1 MSMHSKSTNEKTYI
15 IVGGVA
21 GGATA
26 AARLRRLDGN
36 AHIILVERGEHISFA
51 NCGLPYYVGD
61 VIKERE
67 RLLLMTPE
75 RFRARFAVD
84 VRTKSEAVSID
95 AENQLLHIEA
105 ADGRRYAEHYD
116 ALLLSPGAKPLR
128 PPIPG
133 IDSRRILALRNVPD
147 ADALREMADR
157 YAGSGR
163 AVVVGGGFIGVE
175 TAENLRERGIS
186 VTLAEA
192 APHILAPFDSDMAKI
207 AEKEM
212 NDGGVGLVLG
222 DGVKEF
228 REEGEEIHVALA
240 SGRILTADFVVLA
253 IGVAPDTAFL
263 SESNIALGPRGHI
276 LVDAHFRTN
285 VPSVY
290 AIGDAAMTRDLQ
302 TGNPGSLPL
311 AGPANRQGRLAAD
324 NIAGRPHA
332 YGGFVGTSILKV
344 FSLTAASVGRN
355 ERALQGAGLV
365 RGRDYEA
372 VVLHPLDHVG
382 YYPGST
388 TLTMKLLYGTDG
400 HVLGAQIVGAKGV
413 KARIDTIAAAI
424 ACNATTGQLAALE
437 LAYAPPFG
445 AAKDPVNMAGYMA
458 ENARE
463 GRVRFLPADDLAA
476 AREKGLQV
484 LDVRAPIERRAAPF
498 PADAQIP
505 LEELSARAGELDS
518 SREWAILC
526 KVGQSAYFAA
536 CMLAPRGFRVQVIA
550 GGYTSIRQ
558 AAFSPSFEAAPP
570 DGDGNAAKTSA
581 SAPTADAP
589 AEELDLTG
597 MSCPG
602 PLMELQKRMQ
612 SLPAGTCLRAV
623 ASDPGFYA
631 DSAAWAQ
638 AAGHHIIERRRTDGL
653 VSVLLQK
660 AGGTATFPPT
670 DKMQRTMSA
679 AEKHKTIVV
688 FSGDL
693 DKVLAAFVIA
703 NGALAM
709 GGKVTMF
716 FTFWGL
722 NALRRPEGG
731 AGKKPLLDRLFGW
744 MMPRGSRALKLSNMN
759 MGGIGTHLMRRIMR
773 EKGVVSLESLMQSA
787 IEGGVKLIACQMS
800 MDVMGIRHEEL
811 IAGVEAGGVATY
823 LAAAEQADTNLFI

>member
-1 MSMHSKSTNEKTYI
+1 MTQTSSSKKTYL

-26 AARLRRLDGN
+26 AARLRRLDGRAN
-36 AHIILVERGEHISFA
+36 IILIERGEHISFA

-61 VIKERE
+61 TIKERE

-75 RFRARFAVD
+75 RFRARFAID
-84 VRTKSEAVSID
+84 VRTQSEAVAID
-95 AENQLLHIEA
+95 AKKQLLHIQTAEGA
-105 ADGRRYAEHYD
+105 RYAEHYD

-133 IDSRRILALRNVPD
+133 IDSPRILALRNVPD
-147 ADALREMADR
+147 ADALRKMADR
-157 YAGSGR
+157 CAGRGR

-186 VTLAEA
+186 VTLVEA

-207 AEKEM
+207 AEKEL

-228 REEGEEIHVALA
+228 REESEAVHVALA
-240 SGRILTADFVVLA
+240 SGRTLTADFVVLA

-263 SESNIALGPRGHI
+263 AESGIALGPRGHI
-276 LVDAHFRTN
+276 LVDAHFQTN
-285 VPSVY
+285 VPAVY

-302 TGNPGSLPL
+302 TKAPGALPL

-324 NIAGRPHA
+324 NIAGEPHA
-332 YGGFVGTSILKV
+332 YDGFVGTSILKV
-344 FSLTAASVGRN
+344 FSLTAASVGKN

-365 RGRDYEA
+365 RGKDYDA

-382 YYPGST
+382 YYPGAT
-388 TLTMKLLYGTDG
+388 TLTMKLLYRSDG
-400 HVLGAQIVGAKGV
+400 RVLGAQIVGAKGV
-413 KARIDTIAAAI
+413 KARIDTLATAI
-424 ACNATTGQLAALE
+424 ALGAATEQLAALE

-458 ENARE
+458 ENARA
-463 GRVRFLPADDLAA
+463 GRVRFLPADALAA
-476 AREKGLQV
+476 AREEGVCV
-484 LDVRAPIERRAAPF
+484 LDVRAPIERDAVPF

-505 LEELSARAGELDS
+505 LETLSARAGELDR

-536 CMLAPRGFRVQVIA
+536 CLLAPLGFRVRVIA

-558 AAFSPSFEAAPP
+558 AAFTPSPTPQP
-570 DGDGNAAKTSA
+570 
-581 SAPTADAP
+581 P
-589 AEELDLTG
+589 AEAEAPSNPPADSSLEEIDLTG
-597 MSCPG
+597 LSCPG
-602 PLMELQKRMQ
+602 PLMELQKRMER
-612 SLPAGTCLRAV
+612 LPAGARLHAL

-638 AAGHHIIERRRTDGL
+638 AAGHVLIERRRAEGL
-653 VSVLLQK
+653 VSVLIQK
-660 AGGTATFPPT
+660 KGAAPIPRPAGAAPPEGLAP
-670 DKMQRTMSA
+670 SA
-679 AEKHKTIVV
+679 VPKAEKHKTIVV

-709 GGKVTMF
+709 GSRVTIF

-722 NALRRPEGG
+722 NALRDPAKR

-744 MMPRGSRALKLSNMN
+744 MMPRGSRALTLSKLN
-759 MGGIGTHLMRRIMR
+759 MGGMGGRIMR
-773 EKGVVSLESLMQSA
+773 HMMQEKGVASLESLMHSA
-787 IEGGVKLIACQMS
+787 IEGGASLIACQMS
-800 MDVMGIRHEEL
+800 MDVMGIRADEL
-811 IAGVEAGGVATY
+811 LDGVEAGGVATY
-823 LAAAEQADTNLFI
+823 LAAAEGADTNLFI